1 MRKRN
6 NILTFLLGALVFTLL
21 LFFAQTS
28 IAALDGKVKDRT
40 SITSTFN
47 PTDPVIAMDACLTI
61 PDVVFTITTQGI
73 QAIVYQNT
81 QVSWL
86 GRSGPH
92 SLSRDLILSQKRL
105 PHPVYMHR
113 KYSYYRRS

>member
-61 PDVVFTITTQGI
+61 ADFAFTIAAQDI
-73 QAIVYQNT
+73 QVNVYQNT
-81 QVSWL
+81 RASWT

-92 SLSRDLILSQKRL
+92 NLSRDLIFTQKRL
-105 PHPVYMHR
+105 PQPVYQHR
-113 KYSYYRRS
+113 KHSYYRRS